1 MARKALVLV
10 FAAAAL
16 VAAAVASGR
25 ESKIVG
31 FRTPSKNIACQFFRA
46 EFGHK
51 AVLRCDIF
59 SGLKPEPRR
68 KCELDWVGVEMTRLG
83 KAHPLCAGDTVYDK
97 RLPILRYGHRWKH
110 KGITCRSKKVGLK
123 CRNLGGHGFFLS
135 RQRWR
140 VY

>member
-1 MARKALVLV
+1 MAKKALVLV

-31 FRTPSKNIACQFFRA
+31 FRMPSKNIACQFFRA

-59 SGLKPEPRR
+59 SGLKPKPRR
-68 KCELDWVGVEMTRLG
+68 MCELDWVGVEMTRLG

-97 RLPILRYGHRWKH
+97 RLPILRYGH
-110 KGITCRSKKVGLK
+110 
-123 CRNLGGHGFFLS
+123 
-135 RQRWR
+135 
-140 VY
+140 